1 MAVRTGTVRPFVELL
16 YADAPAAAFT
26 EQVELAAA
34 AGAGEEELAR
44 LRAELAVAL
53 RVREQLARHR
63 QREAGLTAL
72 YDTANDLTAIRD
84 VDSVLQAIVRR
95 ARQLLNA
102 DITYL
107 SLNDETEGAS
117 FMRVTDGSVSAEF
130 RELRLPLG
138 TGLLGLV
145 AQRGAP
151 YSTDDY
157 FEDRRFIHRDYIDH
171 AVDAEGIRAILGVP
185 LTLDGKVI
193 GALLAGNRSR
203 RPFPTS
209 EVALLGSFAAHAAIA
224 LENARLFEETRA
236 ANEQI
241 RAQSE
246 SVELAAAA
254 HDRLTDVLLSG
265 GGAPEVAGA
274 LAEVLR
280 GDVQV
285 LDPHGRAL
293 AGTTDT
299 VGIDDDQRVVATAES
314 RRSARTV
321 AVAGAPTPTW
331 VAAAVAGSDHLGTLL
346 LQRAEDLDQADRRT
360 FERGALVTALL
371 LLFQRLVA
379 EAQDRV
385 RGELIDDLLSD
396 PPRDSDA
403 LVERAQRQG
412 ADLGRDHVVLVI
424 GAEGVERHRVAAAAS
439 RLAAGR
445 NGLGGARGAEA
456 VLVLPGSDAVGAAG
470 WAQGRLADLGGTV
483 TVGAGG
489 PATGVAEL
497 GTAYRD
503 ARQCLMTLL
512 ALGRAGEVADPAGL
526 GFARLLLGQS
536 GAAEL
541 REFVAGTVGPVL
553 EYDERRGTELLA
565 TLDAWFGSGGRTAE
579 AARTLHV
586 HPNTVG
592 QRLDRVTSLL
602 GAGWREPQRAL
613 EIRLAVRLWRLRDVA
628 GAH

>member
-1 MAVRTGTVRPFVELL
+1 MAVRAGTVRPFVELL
-16 YADAPAAAFT
+16 YADAPPEAFT
-26 EQVELAAA
+26 DQVDQAVA
-34 AGAGEEELAR
+34 AGADDEELAG
-44 LRAELAVAL
+44 LREELAVAL

-63 QREAGLTAL
+63 RREAGLTAL

-107 SLNDETEGAS
+107 SLNDEAEGAS

-130 RELRLPLG
+130 RDLRLPLG

-157 FEDRRFIHRDYIDH
+157 FEDRRFVHRDYIDH
-171 AVDAEGIRAILGVP
+171 AVEAEGIRAILGVP

-203 RPFPTS
+203 RPFPAS
-209 EVALLGSFAAHAAIA
+209 EAELLGSFAAHAAIA
-224 LENARLFEETRA
+224 LENARLFQQTRA

-246 SVELAAAA
+246 SVELAASA
-254 HDRLTDVLLSG
+254 HDRLTDVLLAG
-265 GGAPEVAGA
+265 GGAAEVAGA
-274 LAEVLR
+274 LADVLR
-280 GDVQV
+280 GEVLV
-285 LDPHGRAL
+285 LDPHGHRL
-293 AGTTDT
+293 AGTTEQ
-299 VGIDDDQRVVATAES
+299 IELDDRRRMTATEES

-321 AVAGAPTPTW
+321 EVPGEATPTW
-331 VAAAVAGSDHLGTLL
+331 VAAAVAGSDHLGTLV
-346 LQRAEDLDQADRRT
+346 LQRAADLEQADRRT

-379 EAQDRV
+379 DAQERV
-385 RGELIDDLLSD
+385 RGELVDDLLSN
-396 PPRDSDA
+396 PPRDVEA
-403 LVERAQRQG
+403 LPERAQRQG
-412 ADLGRDHVVLVI
+412 VDLAREHVVLVV
-424 GAEGVERHRVAAAAS
+424 GAERVERHRVAAAAS

-445 NGLGGARGAEA
+445 QGVGGARGAEA
-456 VLVLPGSDAVGAAG
+456 VLVLRGTDPVGAAR
-470 WAQGRLADLGGTV
+470 WAQSQLADLGGTV
-483 TVGAGG
+483 TVGASG
-489 PATGVAEL
+489 PATGVRAL
-497 GTAYRD
+497 GTAYRS

-512 ALGRAGEVADPAGL
+512 ALGRTGEVADPAGL
-526 GFARLLLGQS
+526 GFARLLLGES

-541 REFVAGTVGPVL
+541 REFVRGMVGPVL

-565 TLDAWFGSGGRTAE
+565 TLDAWFGCGGRTAE
-579 AARTLHV
+579 AAKALHV

-592 QRLDRVTSLL
+592 QRLERVTTLL
-602 GAGWREPQRAL
+602 GHGWREPQRAL
-613 EIRLAVRLWRLRDVA
+613 EIQLAVRLWRLRDVA
-628 GAH
+628 PPH